1 MKFRRRRSPDA
12 SVDLTP
18 LIDVVFLLLIFFM
31 VTTTFVREGRMS
43 LELPEAA
50 AEATMEPVEPVQVLV
65 STQGEYLVNG
75 RTLADDRIDTVLE
88 ALRDASG
95 GDAGLPLVITADGR
109 APHASVVRVMDA
121 AGRLGFE
128 AVRIATRPVE
138 EGAAAGPSP

>member
-1 MKFRRRRSPDA
+1 VKFRRRRSPDA

-31 VTTTFVREGRMS
+31 VTTTFVQEGRLS
-43 LELPEAA
+43 LELPEADT
-50 AEATMEPVEPVQVLV
+50 EATVEPSEPVQVLV
-65 STQGEYLVNG
+65 STRGEYLVGG
-75 RTLADDRIDTVLE
+75 RTLADDDIDTLLE

-95 GDAGLPLVITADGR
+95 GDASLPLVITADGR

-128 AVRIATRPVE
+128 AVRIATRPVDG
-138 EGAAAGPSP
+138 EGGGGGGP